1 MLFAPHVGISP
12 SGVIGKYQRNDQ
24 DHVDTACGAAVGA
37 YNQVCKLKAQGPDS
51 YPPAPSESDY
61 QFDWIIS
68 KLFPHFDLINS
79 KGPGNPQQAE
89 IVKAMYV
96 IVRDSLDSIAKSLPH
111 GKLVLLGGIQ
121 INMSGEDSF
130 QPLLFEVREAGKP
143 NVDLLPAL
151 NQA

>member
-1 MLFAPHVGISP
+1 MLFAPRVGISP
-12 SGVIGKYQRNDQ
+12 SGVIGKDQ
-24 DHVDTACGAAVGA
+24 DHADTACGA
-37 YNQVCKLKAQGPDS
+37 YNEVCKLKAQGPDS

-61 QFDWIIS
+61 QFEWIVS
-68 KLFPHFDLINS
+68 KLFPLHGQIQS

-89 IVKAMYV
+89 IVKALYA
-96 IVRDSLDSIAKSLPH
+96 IVRDSLDSIAKPLPH

-121 INMSGEDSF
+121 INLAGEDAF

-151 NQA
+151 NLA